1 MALGLRC
8 WVDVTSVRPGDAKVH
23 LVMEVAA
30 REGAAGTDGAE
41 ASRPPAT
48 TVLAIDVSGS
58 MQGEPL
64 DHVVRSVD
72 RLLDAL
78 GAEDRVAVVA
88 FSDGATRVVEPT
100 AVDAAGKRLVRARVA
115 RLFAEGQTN
124 VEAGLELSAEL
135 LAAEANAAGAE
146 VRRRGVVLLSDGQP
160 NRGASTADALRAVVL
175 RHRSL
180 ASFSSLGYGTNH
192 AEDVLSAVGDAGGGG
207 YEYVPDPA
215 TCARA
220 FARALGA
227 QADVVASSVEI
238 AIAPAEGVEIARL
251 LGGEPARFGR
261 DGLTVALADMV
272 PGMRRVVVAELSL
285 RAPSD
290 RFLASLGRV
299 RLGWKSPGAGEASSV
314 SEDVSIEI
322 AEREPGPVAEALVR
336 VMLVRADRVREEAR
350 ALADRGNWG
359 ASATTLRRL
368 LAEIDRVP
376 GFAAGDGSPLAEAY
390 ELLVD
395 EAMAMERRPDAEAY
409 AKFRKSAVASRVAM
423 EAVRVPAAASSRGPA
438 SSRLLEH
445 AAGRYPEAF
454 VVVKTGARAGDRHR
468 LKEECVIGRTASADV
483 PIESPNVSRRHAEIY
498 ALEGEFWACDLG
510 STNVTKLNG
519 APLGTEPRRLRHGDV
534 VLVGDVELVY
544 EEPGAAP
551 GGPTPRS
558 RPRPGHDPA

>member
-1 MALGLRC
+1 MALELRC

-23 LVMEVAA
+23 LVIEVGALA
-30 REGAAGTDGAE
+30 RREGAGAAE

-78 GAEDRVAVVA
+78 RPEDRVAVVA

-124 VEAGLELSAEL
+124 VEAGLDLSAEL
-135 LAAEANAAGAE
+135 LAAEASAAPAAAM
-146 VRRRGVVLLSDGQP
+146 RRRGVVLLSDGQP
-160 NRGASTADALRAVVL
+160 NRGAATAGALREVVG
-175 RHRSL
+175 RHRAL
-180 ASFSSLGYGTNH
+180 ASFSSLGYGVNH
-192 AEDVLSAVGDAGGGG
+192 AEDVLSAVGEAGGGG

-227 QADVVASSVEI
+227 QADVVASSVEL
-238 AIAPAEGVEIARL
+238 AIAPAERVEIARL

-261 DGLTVALADMV
+261 EGLGVALADMV
-272 PGMRRVVVAELSL
+272 PGTRRVVVAELAL
-285 RAPSD
+285 RVPAD
-290 RFLASLGRV
+290 RFLASLARV
-299 RLGWKSPGAGEASSV
+299 RLAWRTPGAGEVASASG
-314 SEDVSIEI
+314 DVSIEI
-322 AEREPGPVAEALVR
+322 ADRDPAPVSEARIR
-336 VMLVRADRVREEAR
+336 VLLVRAERVREEAR
-350 ALADRGNWG
+350 ALADRSNW
-359 ASATTLRRL
+359 AAAATTLRRL
-368 LAEIDRVP
+368 LADIDRVP
-376 GFAAGDGSPLAEAY
+376 GFVAGDGSPLAEAY

-409 AKFRKSAVASRVAM
+409 AKFRKSAVASKLAM

-445 AAGRYPEAF
+445 TAGRYPEAF
-454 VVVKTGARAGDRHR
+454 VVRRTGAEAGKRHR

-483 PIESPNVSRRHAEIY
+483 AVESPNVSRRHAEIY
-498 ALEGEFWACDLG
+498 ALEGEYWACDLG

-519 APLGTEPRRLRHGDV
+519 EPLGTEPRRLHHGDV
-534 VLVGDVELVY
+534 ILVGDVELVY
-544 EEPGAAP
+544 EEPPAP
-551 GGPTPRS
+551 RRS
-558 RPRPGHDPA
+558 